1 MIVPTIITLL
11 GASTDVTSVVDDRIF
26 PVAIPQKENRPS
38 IVVAIGGNDPSG
50 SNQGSSPVDIINFI
64 IYIEGRTYADMDILS
79 EKIRDVVEAYRG
91 DVIDSIRFMSMNDQ
105 EYNEDIQVF
114 SRIVTYRVRVNR

>member
-11 GASTDVTSVVDDRIF
+11 GASSDVTSVVGDRIF

-38 IVVAIGGNDPSG
+38 IVVAIGGNDPSD
-50 SNQGSSPVDIINFI
+50 SNQGPSPVDVINFI

-79 EKIRDVVEAYRG
+79 GKVRVLLEAYRG